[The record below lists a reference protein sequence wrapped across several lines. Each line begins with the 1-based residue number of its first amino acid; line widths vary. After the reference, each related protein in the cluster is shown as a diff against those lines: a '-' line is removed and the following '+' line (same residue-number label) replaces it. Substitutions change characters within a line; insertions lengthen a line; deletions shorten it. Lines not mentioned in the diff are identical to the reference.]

1 MSLWKALFDVDDD
14 GDLTMWDN
22 PNCELRLW
30 SQGSF
35 KAWQHWCCWCW
46 STHLNIISI
55 LFLVLLFNITI
66 IIWMKLREWKFWSP
80 APKSTCPMASQTSNS
95 EMLNVAGSS
104 QSTWRRFK
112 GELENA
118 NFCFWKGWEFQLQW
132 WVSWSPKDVVKTPRP
147 WVEELSSFVEPGSL
161 RPIGWLAFLLGFQD
175 R

>member
-1 MSLWKALFDVDDD
+1 MMMVTWQCETIQTASSDFEAKEASKLGNTDAAGAGV
-14 GDLTMWDN
+14 LT
-22 PNCELRLW
+22 
-30 SQGSF
+30 STSSAFSF
-35 KAWQHWCCWCW
+35 
-46 STHLNIISI
+46 L
-55 LFLVLLFNITI
+55 LLLFNITI

-118 NFCFWKGWEFQLQW
+118 NFCFSKGREFQLQW

-147 WVEELSSFVEPGSL
+147 WVEELSSFVEPWSL
-161 RPIGWLAFLLGFQD
+161 WPTGWLALLLGFQD